1 MNFNLD
7 RDLIFFDVETT
18 GLNVIRDRII
28 QLGMVKYPKNSGA
41 PEEMMLMIN
50 PGIPISEEAMRIHGI
65 TPADLANKPV
75 FAQVAK
81 KIFDF
86 IGDGDLAGYNSN
98 RFDVPILMEE
108 LARCGLDL
116 KIEERRLI
124 DVQRIFY
131 RMEPRTLKAA
141 YQFYCGKEMQNAHDA
156 MEDIRATIEV
166 LKGQLDR
173 YKETDF
179 IEEDGQTISRPI
191 VNDMQVLHDFTND
204 LKTLDATQR
213 LKYNEQGEVVFNFGK
228 YVGQPVAKILYE
240 DRNYYHWIQE
250 KEFSVQV
257 KKMSAKLLK
266 EYENNLKKGS

>member
-1 MNFNLD
+1 MPD
-7 RDLIFFDVETT
+7 GQTT
-18 GLNVIRDRII
+18 
-28 QLGMVKYPKNSGA
+28 STESAGA
-41 PEEMMLMIN
+41 E
-50 PGIPISEEAMRIHGI
+50 S
-65 TPADLANKPV
+65 PV
-75 FAQVAK
+75 LAQVAK

-191 VNDMQVLHDFTND
+191 VNDMQILHDFTND

>member
-1 MNFNLD
+1 
-7 RDLIFFDVETT
+7 
-18 GLNVIRDRII
+18 RDRII

-191 VNDMQVLHDFTND
+191 VNDMQILHDFTND

>member
-50 PGIPISEEAMRIHGI
+50 PSIPISEEAMRIHGI

-191 VNDMQVLHDFTND
+191 VNDMQILHDFTND

>member
-98 RFDVPILMEE
+98 RFDVPILSPE
-108 LARCGLDL
+108 L
-116 KIEERRLI
+116 
-124 DVQRIFY
+124 
-131 RMEPRTLKAA
+131 
-141 YQFYCGKEMQNAHDA
+141 
-156 MEDIRATIEV
+156 
-166 LKGQLDR
+166 
-173 YKETDF
+173 
-179 IEEDGQTISRPI
+179 
-191 VNDMQVLHDFTND
+191 
-204 LKTLDATQR
+204 
-213 LKYNEQGEVVFNFGK
+213 
-228 YVGQPVAKILYE
+228 
-240 DRNYYHWIQE
+240 
-250 KEFSVQV
+250 
-257 KKMSAKLLK
+257 
-266 EYENNLKKGS
+266 

>member
-191 VNDMQVLHDFTND
+191 VNDMQILHDFTND

>member
-28 QLGMVKYPKNSGA
+28 QLGMVKYPKNSGT

-65 TPADLANKPV
+65 TPADLVNKPV

-81 KIFDF
+81 KIYDF

-141 YQFYCGKEMQNAHDA
+141 YQFYCGKEMANAHDA
-156 MEDIRATIEV
+156 MEDIKATIEV

-173 YKETDF
+173 YKDTDF
-179 IEEDGQTISRPI
+179 MEEDGQTISRPV

-266 EYENNLKKGS
+266 EYENNLKKGT

>member
-1 MNFNLD
+1 M
-7 RDLIFFDVETT
+7 
-18 GLNVIRDRII
+18 
-28 QLGMVKYPKNSGA
+28 
-41 PEEMMLMIN
+41 
-50 PGIPISEEAMRIHGI
+50 
-65 TPADLANKPV
+65 
-75 FAQVAK
+75 
-81 KIFDF
+81 
-86 IGDGDLAGYNSN
+86 AGYNSN

-191 VNDMQVLHDFTND
+191 VNDMQILHDFTND

-266 EYENNLKKGS
+266 EYENNLKRALNPMQPIGLLMR